1 MGWFHRH
8 SKKKYNQYE
17 NFGIHTPKKSILRSS
32 SRVNPNLNSL
42 DDKTFDSDIATSVS
56 LVNLRSS
63 PSEIRRRFQ
72 PTNRSSHLNGSDQ
85 SDSENENH
93 LGRGHRSVLF
103 LDQVAAPDRYR
114 TSRVLDF
121 DSEPSNYSTFSR
133 RSPSFPRTIS
143 PSSSSSLASYPANYE
158 PSPLIRK
165 KNFDD
170 PGIELVSCSPLS
182 CSSMNNRQ
190 NHHQHHN
197 FKMHKFKPA
206 IKRLSYLNAF
216 GRKHKDP
223 KRGNLTLI
231 LDQELDSIDDGN
243 NNNND
248 DDDDDDNYNNNSND
262 EHREIHRQY
271 NEHDVYEELPRLDT
285 LKLSSN
291 DSYSS
296 DVHDIF
302 TIQNYDDN
310 CFYKNIR
317 KNELNH
323 SRNTLNERK
332 GTIIKIDRH
341 KSDVHQSEF
350 MYRLNQL
357 KVISKCN
364 SNGIDFNKKNSTQY
378 RSSNSERT
386 PTGST
391 ETLVDSSRKSSLDTS
406 VIHINEQSKLLYTGY
421 SKTVQ
426 SSNSYHSRVV
436 DTNKT
441 GWKTVSVDQP
451 QKQIGNNDNSTN
463 TKNNH
468 TANPQSPRIIYVSK
482 WNENNSKLS
491 TNPNNI
497 PISGLSNSSK
507 LGAYSSQSNESDQ
520 TQMNKF
526 KHPNHVVSPVHK
538 TNLVTIQY
546 SDNDD

>member
-1 MGWFHRH
+1 M
-8 SKKKYNQYE
+8 SKTY
-17 NFGIHTPKKSILRSS
+17 GIRAPKKSILRSS

-42 DDKTFDSDIATSVS
+42 EDKTFDSDTATSVS

-63 PSEIRRRFQ
+63 PSEVRRRFH
-72 PTNRSSHLNGSDQ
+72 PTNRLSHLNGSDQ
-85 SDSENENH
+85 SDSENDNH

-121 DSEPSNYSTFSR
+121 DSEPSNYSTVSR

-190 NHHQHHN
+190 EHHHHHHN
-197 FKMHKFKPA
+197 FKMHKIKPA

-216 GRKHKDP
+216 GRKHRDL

-231 LDQELDSIDDGN
+231 LDQELDGVDDGS
-243 NNNND
+243 NND
-248 DDDDDDNYNNNSND
+248 DDDDNNDDD
-262 EHREIHRQY
+262 EHREIHEQY
-271 NEHDVYEELPRLDT
+271 NEQYVYEELPRLDT
-285 LKLSSN
+285 LKLSPN

-296 DVHDIF
+296 DVHDIL
-302 TIQNYDDN
+302 TVPNYGDDY
-310 CFYKNIR
+310 FYKNIR

-323 SRNTLNERK
+323 SRNILNERK

-341 KSDVHQSEF
+341 KSEVHQSGF
-350 MYRLNQL
+350 MYHPNQL
-357 KVISKCN
+357 KLNSKHN
-364 SNGIDFNKKNSTQY
+364 PNGIDFNKKNSAQY

-391 ETLVDSSRKSSLDTS
+391 ETLVDSSRKSSSEIS
-406 VIHINEQSKLLYTGY
+406 VIHIDEQSKLSYTGY

-426 SSNSYHSRVV
+426 SSNSYQNRVV
-436 DTNKT
+436 DTNKD
-441 GWKTVSVDQP
+441 GWKTVSVDQS
-451 QKQIGNNDNSTN
+451 QKHTVNNNS
-463 TKNNH
+463 NNNNNNNNNNER

-482 WNENNSKLS
+482 RNENNSKLS

-497 PISGLSNSSK
+497 SISGLSNSST
-507 LGAYSSQSNESDQ
+507 LGAYSSHNYESDQ
-520 TQMNKF
+520 TQMNQF
-526 KHPNHVVSPVHK
+526 KHPNHIVSPVRK
-538 TNLVTIQY
+538 TNVVTIHY

>member
-8 SKKKYNQYE
+8 SKKKYDQYE
-17 NFGIHTPKKSILRSS
+17 TFGIRAPKKSILRSS

-42 DDKTFDSDIATSVS
+42 EDKTFDSDIATSVS

-63 PSEIRRRFQ
+63 PSEVRRRFQ

-85 SDSENENH
+85 SDSENDTN
-93 LGRGHRSVLF
+93 LSRGHRSVLF

-190 NHHQHHN
+190 DHHHHHN

-216 GRKHKDP
+216 GRKHRDF

-231 LDQELDSIDDGN
+231 LDQGLGGADDGN
-243 NNNND
+243 TNG
-248 DDDDDDNYNNNSND
+248 DDDDNNND
-262 EHREIHRQY
+262 EHREIHEQY
-271 NEHDVYEELPRLDT
+271 NEQNIYEELPRLDT

-296 DVHDIF
+296 DVHDIL
-302 TIQNYDDN
+302 TIPNYGDDY
-310 CFYKNIR
+310 FDKNIR

-323 SRNTLNERK
+323 SRNNLNEKK

-341 KSDVHQSEF
+341 KSDVHQSGF
-350 MYRLNQL
+350 MYHPNQL
-357 KVISKCN
+357 KVNSKYY
-364 SNGIDFNKKNSTQY
+364 SNGIDSNKKNSAQY

-391 ETLVDSSRKSSLDTS
+391 ETLVDSSRKSSSDIS
-406 VIHINEQSKLLYTGY
+406 VIHIDEQSKLSYTGY

-426 SSNSYHSRVV
+426 SSNSYHNRVV
-436 DTNKT
+436 DTNKA
-441 GWKTVSVDQP
+441 GWKTVSVDQL
-451 QKQIGNNDNSTN
+451 QKHTGNNNN
-463 TKNNH
+463 KNEH

-482 WNENNSKLS
+482 WNENNGKLS
-491 TNPNNI
+491 TNPNKI
-497 PISGLSNSSK
+497 SISGLSNSST
-507 LGAYSSQSNESDQ
+507 LGAYSSHSYESDQ
-520 TQMNKF
+520 TQMNQF
-526 KHPNHVVSPVHK
+526 KHPNHIFSPVRK
-538 TNLVTIQY
+538 TNLVTIHY